1 MVHRMRI
8 WFHDVGEYG
17 AFLEDEGFSPVRLLQ
32 DGGARDVSGQQVRS
46 ELHTPCRNV
55 QRLGKP
61 LDQFR
66 FAQSGQ
72 ALQQDM
78 AAGQHAGE
86 DKFNEIFL
94 AEQNLVHG
102 GGQGVKLLHGSAELF
117 RGERE
122 VGIHGELPDGPGFL
136 KERQGEL
143 LEFWIILCH
152 SPRRSASRKRAGPF
166 NFQEYGGRAPFRS
179 W

>member
-1 MVHRMRI
+1 
-8 WFHDVGEYG
+8 
-17 AFLEDEGFSPVRLLQ
+17 
-32 DGGARDVSGQQVRS
+32 
-46 ELHTPCRNV
+46 
-55 QRLGKP
+55 
-61 LDQFR
+61 
-66 FAQSGQ
+66 
-72 ALQQDM
+72 M

-136 KERQGEL
+136 KER
-143 LEFWIILCH
+143 
-152 SPRRSASRKRAGPF
+152 AGGIVRVLDNFMPF
-166 NFQEYGGRAPFRS
+166 PPAFCKQKEGGTF
-179 W
+179 